1 MPRLAKDSAFHHQ
14 EMPREGSHQPN
25 TANTM
30 LSSLKLRTG
39 MMAVS
44 DARIGPRMSYQ
55 VVAKFMVQK
64 YIVYWSAAGCRSR
77 ISGARLNILQ
87 EVRTIN

>member
-1 MPRLAKDSAFHHQ
+1 MPRLAKTWALHHQ

-30 LSSLKLRTG
+30 LSSLRLRIG

-44 DARIGPRMSYQ
+44 DARVGPRMSYQ
-55 VVAKFMVQK
+55 VIAKFMVQK
-64 YIVYWSAAGCRSR
+64 YIVYWSATGCRTR
-77 ISGARLNILQ
+77 MFGARLDVFQ
-87 EVRTIN
+87 EVEP

>member
-1 MPRLAKDSAFHHQ
+1 
-14 EMPREGSHQPN
+14 
-25 TANTM
+25 
-30 LSSLKLRTG
+30 

-64 YIVYWSAAGCRSR
+64 YIVYWSAVGCRSR